1 MCFMN
6 YVILAINIHEYDI
19 TTSWMEGYKILYI
32 YIYIYK
38 QMDGRKEG

>member
-1 MCFMN
+1 MN

-32 YIYIYK
+32 YIYK